1 MRRRTGVWPWVVI
14 GLCAAYFIVP
24 MLAMAR
30 FALQRV
36 PVSLL
41 GRETLF
47 SRWTFAGLWETLT
60 DEKFQ
65 PAALLSLRLAVI
77 TALAVNLLLVPTI
90 ILLNWRLRSWRTV
103 SEAVSLLPYVV
114 PPIALVVGV
123 TGAFKE
129 SVPWLVTSNYGL
141 VPFYIVICLPFSYR
155 ALDVGVAALDL
166 STLIDAARSM
176 GASWWTTVTK
186 VLLPNMRVA
195 LLTSLFLAFAVVLGE
210 YAVSSLL
217 LKQTLPLYMVEA
229 QGRNPQGAMAVSLL
243 LLVLTTG
250 IFAVLGRA
258 QRRSKAGVVAQEV
271 VL

>member
-1 MRRRTGVWPWVVI
+1 MTRRTRLWPWVVVAS
-14 GLCAAYFIVP
+14 CFVFFVAP

-36 PVSLL
+36 PMSLL

-47 SRWTFAGLWETLT
+47 SRWTLDGVIETLT

-77 TALAVNLLLVPTI
+77 TSVVVNLLLVPTI
-90 ILLNWRLRSWRTV
+90 IALHWRLRHWRTV
-103 SEAVSLLPYVV
+103 AETVSLLPYVV

-129 SVPWLVTSNYGL
+129 SIPWLVSSNYGL
-141 VPFYIVICLPFSYR
+141 VPFYVIICLPFSYR

-166 STLIDAARSM
+166 RTLIDASRSL
-176 GASWWTTVTK
+176 GATWLVTLWR

-195 LLTSLFLAFAVVLGE
+195 LLTSVFLSLAVVVGE

-217 LKQTLPLYMVEA
+217 LKRTLPLYMVEA
-229 QGRNPQGAMAVSLL
+229 QGQNPQGAMAVSLL
-243 LLVLTTG
+243 LLVLTTL
-250 IFAVLGRA
+250 IFAVLGRS
-258 QRRSKAGVVAQEV
+258 QRRMAGRSPGQEV
-271 VL
+271 VP